1 MKQMKDAGQAVEGDE
16 PAYEDVIKKP
26 AKGGTAIS
34 YEEKK

>member
-1 MKQMKDAGQAVEGDE
+1 MKQMKDAGLAVEGDE

-26 AKGGTAIS
+26 QKGGVIA

>member
-1 MKQMKDAGQAVEGDE
+1 MKQMKEAGQAVEGDE

-26 AKGGTAIS
+26 VKGGSVVA